1 MTKKKKAIVKVPWS
15 KFSDEFLK
23 SIKDFN
29 SHDNWNEIES
39 RILKETRKILNLP
52 ECVIK
57 LTKIQFRHVLSDRGL
72 KRKLTSNISNN
83 VWTRLS
89 EDEKEA
95 FKAVYTVGSS
105 QEVRESIKKTYPN
118 VSKATIYELASF
130 SGLKGRRKL
139 KGAASEQ
146 GKRKEEEKKAV
157 VQKHILDLLAV
168 LSSEPMNLSVSLIAE
183 RLKIKIEETKEYF
196 EFLKPQLEKK
206 GYSFSLVGDKVSV
219 ARKNFESLEPKVFEI
234 GVSNEEYHKNGA
246 NVGVFSGFNYG
257 SEELFRE
264 GLLELNQFVQKQSSA
279 HFLVLCAG
287 LVNGVYLENY
297 LKEQLRDVRKVE
309 KEAWEALLVSR
320 VARELS
326 VCLPKLKKPDGNFVK
341 LYIITSP
348 KKDRAIGSS
357 IAIALS
363 ELRDDIVY
371 FGSSNDQT
379 LPVKH
384 VGSKQ
389 KKDKVDVSLLPASL
403 QRSSLR
409 SKFASTKIQTQI
421 RTILK
426 VLKRSPDFAAFGGY
440 GVNIHKPA
448 IGEVNCPYI
457 GVPELHALS
466 ERETGD
472 DSESEIGTRVIKFR
486 TDGNYTVVTSDFKHL
501 VNHERQLIKAPAS
514 ASEIQK
520 RIIEVIKERPTFIG
534 VLEEKVGVSRDQI
547 KREIEELAR
556 FKAGIVYDKTTTL
569 YDFSKEWIRSR
580 IRYRWPEKF
589 NEDVIVSFACL
600 HSLAT
605 YPDGTVL
612 TDCKFILEQ
621 LPKIILRE
629 NATVLVGSGDFIQGS
644 KVHGLHLR
652 GEVFLGLNLNTQE
665 HVAAYLVQ
673 FPMIEVFRIRFEE
686 FMKGKDQKTMSKEE
700 ITDAVTRFLITFVYC
715 AGNHDLWQTGDAVQA
730 LAYFRL
736 CLENFLMNGVATIL
750 NKYEIS
756 LDYFTLLNIVFS
768 KIVKDLPDDKIRFV
782 TTNGLKL
789 KTIHPHTAR
798 NETLSIP
805 PERLLSK
812 YGNAHIV
819 IAGNWHT
826 AFDIQQSD
834 ENMGLRHMAQ
844 VPTLLLRTFFE
855 DNKMKRTDFG
865 VNVTYARSI
874 ERQIYEIET
883 GFFGDK
889 VAHGYERDN
898 NGLMEDILHKLNLD
912 VFSSKHGK

>member
-1 MTKKKKAIVKVPWS
+1 MRSKKPNFVRIPWRKFDKK
-15 KFSDEFLK
+15 FLE
-23 SIKDFN
+23 SIKDLPKN
-29 SHDNWNEIES
+29 DVKSKLLEKI
-39 RILKETRKILNLP
+39 RKILNSP
-52 ECVIK
+52 ECEISFNES
-57 LTKIQFRHVLSDRGL
+57 TFIHVLSAYDL
-72 KRKLTSNISNN
+72 SRKPKVLANN
-83 VWTRLS
+83 QWTRLS
-89 EDEKEA
+89 EEEREA
-95 FKAVYTVGSS
+95 FKAAYINGSS
-105 QEVRESIKKTYPN
+105 SDIKKSIEKTYPN
-118 VSKATIYELASF
+118 AQSYIIHKLAEYAGL
-130 SGLKGRRKL
+130 SGKRLL
-139 KGAASEQ
+139 KGAASVA
-146 GKRKEEEKKAV
+146 GKRKEDEEKTAV
-157 VQKHILDLLAV
+157 DKKYVLELLTVLANEPTDL
-168 LSSEPMNLSVSLIAE
+168 PISLIAG
-183 RLKIKIEETKEYF
+183 RMKITTEKTKEYLN
-196 EFLKPQLEKK
+196 FLRPQLEKK
-206 GYSFSLVGDKVSV
+206 GYNFVFDKVKNQITVS
-219 ARKNFESLEPKVFEI
+219 RKSFELLEPKVFAIELSEKDYY
-234 GVSNEEYHKNGA
+234 GGGA
-246 NVGVFSGFNYG
+246 NVGAFSGFSYG
-257 SEELFRE
+257 SDELFRE
-264 GLLELNQFVQKQSSA
+264 GLLELNQFVQKQNKA

-287 LVNGVYLENY
+287 LVNGGYLENE
-297 LKEQLRDVRKVE
+297 LKAQLRDVPKKERKG
-309 KEAWEALLVSR
+309 WEALLVSR
-320 VARELS
+320 IARELS
-326 VCLPKLKKPDGNFVK
+326 VCLPKLKKPDGKLVK

-348 KKDRAIGSS
+348 KKDKAIGTQ

-363 ELRDDIVY
+363 ELRKDDIVY
-371 FGSSNDQT
+371 FGNSNDQT

-389 KKDKVDVSLLPASL
+389 KKDKVDVSLLPVSL
-403 QRSSLR
+403 QRSGLR
-409 SKFASTKIQTQI
+409 SKFASTKIQSQI

-426 VLKRSPDFAAFGGY
+426 VLKVSPDFAAFGGY

-448 IGEVNCPYI
+448 IGEVSCPYI

-466 ERETGD
+466 ERETSD

-486 TDGNYTVVTSDFKHL
+486 TDGNYTVTTSDFKYL

-514 ASEIQK
+514 ASDIQK
-520 RIIEVIKERPTFIG
+520 QIIEVIKERSTFIG
-534 VLEEKVGVSRDQI
+534 VIEEKLGVSRDI
-547 KREIEELAR
+547 VKKEIDELAH
-556 FKAGIVYDKTTTL
+556 FKAGIVYDKATTL
-569 YDFSKEWIRSR
+569 YDFSKEWVRSR

-589 NEDVIVSFACL
+589 NEDIIVSFACL

-629 NATVLVGSGDFIQGS
+629 NASILVGSGDFIQGS

-673 FPMIEVFRIRFEE
+673 APIMEVFKTRFDE
-686 FMKGKDQKTMSKEE
+686 FMRGKDKKTVSKEE
-700 ITDAVTRFLITFVYC
+700 LIEAIKRFLVTFVYC
-715 AGNHDLWQTGDAVQA
+715 AGNHDLWQTSDAVQA

-736 CLENFLMNGVATIL
+736 CLENFLMNGIATVL
-750 NKYEIS
+750 RKYEMHIG
-756 LDYFTLLNIVFS
+756 YFTLQNIVFS

-782 TTNGLKL
+782 TANGLKL

-812 YGNAHIV
+812 YSDAHIV

-834 ENMGLRHMAQ
+834 ENMGLRHMVQ

-865 VNVTYARSI
+865 VNVSFARSVDK
-874 ERQIYEIET
+874 QIYEIET

-889 VAHGYERDN
+889 IGHGYEREN
-898 NGLMEDILHKLNLD
+898 NGIMEDILHRLNLD